1 MSSHTSLPSA
11 PPTEP
16 PEELSTL
23 SAAYPDSDI
32 AGEVVEHL
40 EKAGLRPR
48 VIAPIGPWTL
58 SSLPDPASRF
68 FEHPLVTSAVGAIGL
83 GLVTA
88 LASLIW
94 LDGRHWVI
102 YGLLG
107 MAVGVLTGWIG
118 SAMAATAHPARA
130 EDLLAHPR
138 AGFTVE
144 VEAAQRGEV
153 RVAERVMGEHSPTVF
168 TARSRPAPGAR
179 SERVMW
185 HHEDGLSP
193 LEALSL
199 WVDERE
205 RRPGKTPAPVPRG
218 RHVAPGHPQPRV
230 PSTAQRS
237 PAP

>member
-1 MSSHTSLPSA
+1 MSINTFPPDSLHVQQAEDPS
-11 PPTEP
+11 PG
-16 PEELSTL
+16 LSTL
-23 SAAYPDSDI
+23 SAAYPDADT

-58 SSLPDPASRF
+58 SSLPDPASKF
-68 FEHPLVTSAVGAIGL
+68 FEHPLITSAAGALGL

-102 YGLLG
+102 YGALG

-118 SAMAATAHPARA
+118 SAMSATAHPARH

-138 AGFTVE
+138 PGLTVE
-144 VEAAQRGEV
+144 VEAAEYREA
-153 RVAERVMGEHSPTVF
+153 RVAETVMGQHDPTVF
-168 TARSRPAPGAR
+168 TAKTRPGPMAR

-185 HHEDGLSP
+185 HHDEGLSP
-193 LEALSL
+193 LEALGL
-199 WVDERE
+199 WVEERDTRS
-205 RRPGKTPAPVPRG
+205 RRVPPPPRG
-218 RHVAPGHPQPRV
+218 RHVAGNR
-230 PSTAQRS
+230 ARS
-237 PAP
+237 